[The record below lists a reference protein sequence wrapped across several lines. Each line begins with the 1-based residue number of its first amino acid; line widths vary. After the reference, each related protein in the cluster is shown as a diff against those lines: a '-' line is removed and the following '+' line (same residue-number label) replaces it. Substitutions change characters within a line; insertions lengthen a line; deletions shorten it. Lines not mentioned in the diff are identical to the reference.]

1 MFTTQQA
8 IALDRST
15 KQRARKFRQLLYGK
29 LLETGADSNAA
40 LLAAEAVTAREVL
53 GKPLMYNQGVSNLRA
68 SGIDLSDL
76 ELLTT
81 QVWQEVE
88 PCQ

>member
-1 MFTTQQA
+1 MFTTQQS
-8 IALDRST
+8 IELDRET

-53 GKPLMYNQGVSNLRA
+53 GKPLMYNQGVSNLCA